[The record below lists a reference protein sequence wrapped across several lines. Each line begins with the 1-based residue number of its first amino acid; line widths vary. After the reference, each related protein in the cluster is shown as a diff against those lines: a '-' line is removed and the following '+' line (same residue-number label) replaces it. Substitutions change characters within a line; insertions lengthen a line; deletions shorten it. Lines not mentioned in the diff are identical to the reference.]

1 MNDIYLVNKIMERSN
16 RFEESLIN
24 SSAHRKTSAQRV
36 KEIYIQ
42 NEANDDDTKPL
53 RIGMNKTVK
62 DLKREIEK
70 LFNLNYSLDGHKLR
84 VKINGKPAS
93 KPIDEKD
100 EDKTLYENR
109 FKNECIVLFGSEKN
123 EGGSLII
130 FK

>member
-1 MNDIYLVNKIMERSN
+1 MNGIFLVNKIMERSN
-16 RFEESLIN
+16 RFNENLNN
-24 SSAHRKTSAQRV
+24 SSAHRKTSAQKV

-42 NEANDDDTKPL
+42 NEANDEDTRPL

-84 VKINGKPAS
+84 VKINGIPAS
-93 KPIDEKD
+93 KPIDAKD

-109 FKNECIVLFGSEKN
+109 FKNECIVLFGAEKTK
-123 EGGSLII
+123 EGL
-130 FK
+130 

>member
-16 RFEESLIN
+16 RFDESLIN

-42 NEANDDDTKPL
+42 NEANDDDTRPL

-70 LFNLNYSLDGHKLR
+70 LVNYYKNCRDKKIDIERIKSFHKNYINTIINFLNIR
-84 VKINGKPAS
+84 A
-93 KPIDEKD
+93 DEK
-100 EDKTLYENR
+100 KLI
-109 FKNECIVLFGSEKN
+109 KNKITKLEEYLQ
-123 EGGSLII
+123 
-130 FK
+130 